1 VVDKLSCFF
10 GNVLSEV
17 EEKNC
22 QPVRSLRK
30 FMTKNV
36 QNTFLMIGLELKARR
51 SSRTLGPTAN
61 QHPTPPEKA
70 TGGDAKEYASPTRG
84 SNPQP

>member
-1 VVDKLSCFF
+1 MLVVDKLSCFF
-10 GNVLSEV
+10 ANVLSEV

-61 QHPTPPEKA
+61 QHPEKA
-70 TGGDAKEYASPTRG
+70 TGGDAKEHASPTRG